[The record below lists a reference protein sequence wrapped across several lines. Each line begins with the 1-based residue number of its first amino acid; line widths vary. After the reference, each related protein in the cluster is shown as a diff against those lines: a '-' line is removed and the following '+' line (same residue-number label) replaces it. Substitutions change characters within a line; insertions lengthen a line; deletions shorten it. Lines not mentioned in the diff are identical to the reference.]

1 MLRVGIIGCGKIAE
15 LRHAPEY
22 TENPACKL
30 VGFYDFV
37 PERAQALADQFDAM
51 AFGSVQALLDS
62 VDAVSVCSANNAHA
76 AATIQALEAGRHVLC
91 EKPMAT
97 TLADCEAMVAAAR
110 NSAVATKSPAV
121 RIIMTWTLLRL
132 LSAAAARGARS
143 YTLEVRPSNDA
154 AIALY
159 RKFDFIVEGRSKRY
173 YAVTGEDALIMWRH
187 GESGGSN

>member
-37 PERAQALADQFDAM
+37 PERAQALAAQFDAK

-76 AATIQALEAGRHVLC
+76 AATIQALEAGKHVLC
-91 EKPMAT
+91 EKPM
-97 TLADCEAMVAAAR
+97 
-110 NSAVATKSPAV
+110 
-121 RIIMTWTLLRL
+121 
-132 LSAAAARGARS
+132 G
-143 YTLEVRPSNDA
+143 
-154 AIALY
+154 
-159 RKFDFIVEGRSKRY
+159 
-173 YAVTGEDALIMWRH
+173 
-187 GESGGSN
+187 